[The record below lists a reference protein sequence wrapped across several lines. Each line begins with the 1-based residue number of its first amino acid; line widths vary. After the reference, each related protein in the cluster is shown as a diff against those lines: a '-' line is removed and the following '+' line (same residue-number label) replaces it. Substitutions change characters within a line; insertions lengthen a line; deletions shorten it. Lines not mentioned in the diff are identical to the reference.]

1 MRRIG
6 FFVVLAALLGG
17 CTTAQGPNDSPAGF
31 SSTTDA
37 AVAVDA
43 VSTGIASDYR
53 IGPLDL
59 LEVSVFQVPDLNKTV
74 QVSSSGTIVLP
85 LVGTIAA
92 RGKTADQLQADIGAK
107 LGAKYL
113 QNPQVSVFVKEA
125 QSQRVTIEGAVNKP
139 GIYMTSGRTTLL
151 QGIALAGGLSEI
163 AEKGVVVFRQVG
175 SKRQAAK
182 FDFKA
187 IHAGTTD
194 DPVLQ
199 GGDIVAVDQS
209 GMKATL
215 RDLRA
220 TVPVFGVFSPLL

>member
-1 MRRIG
+1 
-6 FFVVLAALLGG
+6 V
-17 CTTAQGPNDSPAGF
+17 SAGI
-31 SSTTDA
+31 D
-37 AVAVDA
+37 
-43 VSTGIASDYR
+43 SDYR

-74 QVSSSGTIVLP
+74 QVSSSGMIVLP
-85 LVGTIAA
+85 LVGSIAA
-92 RGKTADQLQADIGAK
+92 RGNTVDQLRADIAAK

-125 QSQRVTIEGAVNKP
+125 QSQRITIEGAVNKP

-151 QGIALAGGLSEI
+151 QGIALAGGLTEI
-163 AEKGVVVFRQVG
+163 ADEKGVVVFRQVG
-175 SKRQAAK
+175 SERRAAK
-182 FDFKA
+182 FDFEA
-187 IHAGTTD
+187 IHAGTAS

-215 RDLRA
+215 RVLRA